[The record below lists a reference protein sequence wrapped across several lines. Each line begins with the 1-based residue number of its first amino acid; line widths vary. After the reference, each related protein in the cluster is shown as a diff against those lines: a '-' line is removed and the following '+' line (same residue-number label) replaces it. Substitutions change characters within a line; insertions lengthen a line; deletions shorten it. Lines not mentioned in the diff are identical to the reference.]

1 MIYSFLF
8 FCYNLVG
15 DNMQV
20 IATLLTF
27 LFWGIADLFYKLGN
41 RGEGNRNHLKTGV
54 MVGLVMG
61 IHGTYLLLTTH
72 TSIHIIDL
80 IKYLPVSLCYIASM
94 VIGYKGLKY
103 LELSISSPIQ
113 NTSGVIVAL
122 LFIIFFKEHYD
133 YPFYIAV
140 LSIFI
145 GIIILS
151 IIGLEKN
158 KNERKEF
165 NKKNTFQ
172 KILTLTI
179 LFPLGYCL
187 LDGLG
192 TFLDGIYLDKL
203 ELIGEEASLIAYE
216 YTFAIYG
223 LITFI
228 YLKIKNESFSIIKEK
243 PKLIAALFETAG
255 EIFYVTA
262 MSGNSTVAAPIIG
275 SYCVLSLLLSR
286 VFLKEKLSK
295 KEYIAILLVL
305 IGVIILALLDV

>member
-1 MIYSFLF
+1 
-8 FCYNLVG
+8 
-15 DNMQV
+15 MQV
-20 IATLLTF
+20 VATLLTF

-140 LSIFI
+140 FLIFI
-145 GIIILS
+145 GIIVLS
-151 IIGLEKN
+151 IIGLEEN
-158 KNERKEF
+158 KKERKEF

-203 ELIGEEASLIAYE
+203 KLIGEQASLIAYE
-216 YTFAIYG
+216 YTFALFG
-223 LITFI
+223 LVTFI
-228 YLKIKNESFSIIKEK
+228 YLIIKKEKFSISKEK
-243 PKLIAALFETAG
+243 PKLAAALFETAG

-262 MSGNSTVAAPIIG
+262 MSGNSTIAAPIIG
-275 SYCVLSLLLSR
+275 SYCVLSMLLSR
-286 VFLKEKLSK
+286 IFLKEKLSK
-295 KEYIAILLVL
+295 VEYIGIFLVL
-305 IGVIILALLDV
+305 CGVIILALLDV

>member
-1 MIYSFLF
+1 
-8 FCYNLVG
+8 
-15 DNMQV
+15 MQA

-41 RGEGNRNHLKTGV
+41 RGEGNRNHLKTGI

-72 TSIHIIDL
+72 TNIQILDI

-94 VIGYKGLKY
+94 VIGYRGLKY

-133 YPFYIAV
+133 FPFYIALV
-140 LSIFI
+140 SIFI
-145 GIIILS
+145 GIICLS
-151 IIGLEKN
+151 IIGLNEN
-158 KNERKEF
+158 KKERKEF

-203 ELIGEEASLIAYE
+203 ELIGETASLIAYE
-216 YTFAIYG
+216 YTFALYG
-223 LITFI
+223 LVTFI
-228 YLKIKNESFSIIKEK
+228 YLKIKKENFSIIKEK
-243 PKLIAALFETAG
+243 VKLAAALFETAG

-275 SYCVLSLLLSR
+275 SYCVLSMLLSR

-295 KEYIAILLVL
+295 KEYGCIFLVL
-305 IGVIILALLDV
+305 IGVIILALLDA

>member
-1 MIYSFLF
+1 
-8 FCYNLVG
+8 
-15 DNMQV
+15 MQA

-27 LFWGIADLFYKLGN
+27 LFWGIADLFYKIGN
-41 RGEGNRNHLKTGV
+41 QGKGNKNHLKTGI

-72 TSIHIIDL
+72 TNIQIIDI

-94 VIGYKGLKY
+94 VIGYRGLKY

-133 YPFYIAV
+133 FPFYIALV
-140 LSIFI
+140 SIFT
-145 GIIILS
+145 GIICLS
-151 IIGLEKN
+151 IIGLEDN
-158 KNERKEF
+158 KKKRKEF

-203 ELIGEEASLIAYE
+203 ELIGETASLIAYE
-216 YTFAIYG
+216 YTFALYG

-228 YLKIKNESFSIIKEK
+228 YLRIKKEDFSIINEK
-243 PKLIAALFETAG
+243 PKLAAALFETAG

-262 MSGNSTVAAPIIG
+262 MSGNSTIAAPIIG
-275 SYCVLSLLLSR
+275 SYCVLSMLLSR

-295 KEYIAILLVL
+295 KEYACIFLVL

>member
-1 MIYSFLF
+1 
-8 FCYNLVG
+8 
-15 DNMQV
+15 MQA

-41 RGEGNRNHLKTGV
+41 RGDGNRNHLKTGI

-72 TSIHIIDL
+72 TNIQILDI

-94 VIGYKGLKY
+94 VIGYRGLKY
-103 LELSISSPIQ
+103 LELSIASPIQ

-133 YPFYIAV
+133 FPFYIALV
-140 LSIFI
+140 SIFI
-145 GIIILS
+145 GIICLS
-151 IIGLEKN
+151 IIGLNEN
-158 KNERKEF
+158 KKERKEF

-179 LFPLGYCL
+179 LFPLGYCI

-203 ELIGEEASLIAYE
+203 ELIGETASLIAYE
-216 YTFAIYG
+216 YTFALYG
-223 LITFI
+223 LVTFI
-228 YLKIKNESFSIIKEK
+228 YLKIKKEDFSVVKEK
-243 PKLIAALFETAG
+243 SKLAAALFETAG

-275 SYCVLSLLLSR
+275 SYCVLSMLLSR
-286 VFLKEKLSK
+286 IFLKEKLSK
-295 KEYIAILLVL
+295 KEYIGIFLVL
-305 IGVIILALLDV
+305 IGVIILALLDI

>member
-1 MIYSFLF
+1 
-8 FCYNLVG
+8 
-15 DNMQV
+15 MQV

-54 MVGLVMG
+54 MVGFVMG

-122 LFIIFFKEHYD
+122 LFIVFFKEHYD

-228 YLKIKNESFSIIKEK
+228 YLKFKNESFSIIKEK
-243 PKLIAALFETAG
+243 PKLAAALFETAG

-262 MSGNSTVAAPIIG
+262 MSGNSTIAAPIIG

-295 KEYIAILLVL
+295 REYIAIGLVL

>member
-1 MIYSFLF
+1 
-8 FCYNLVG
+8 
-15 DNMQV
+15 MQA

-27 LFWGIADLFYKLGN
+27 LFWGIADLFYKIGN
-41 RGEGNRNHLKTGV
+41 RGKGNRNHLKTGI

-72 TSIHIIDL
+72 TNIQIIDI

-94 VIGYKGLKY
+94 VIGYRGLKY

-133 YPFYIAV
+133 FPFYIALV
-140 LSIFI
+140 SIFT
-145 GIIILS
+145 GIICLS
-151 IIGLEKN
+151 IIGLEDN
-158 KNERKEF
+158 KKKRKEF

-203 ELIGEEASLIAYE
+203 ELIGETASLIAYE
-216 YTFAIYG
+216 YTFALYG

-228 YLKIKNESFSIIKEK
+228 YLKIKKEDFSIINEK
-243 PKLIAALFETAG
+243 PKLAAALFETAG

-275 SYCVLSLLLSR
+275 SYCVLSMLLSR
-286 VFLKEKLSK
+286 IFLKEKLSK
-295 KEYIAILLVL
+295 KEYACIFLVL
-305 IGVIILALLDV
+305 IGVIVLAFLDV

>member
-1 MIYSFLF
+1 
-8 FCYNLVG
+8 
-15 DNMQV
+15 MQV
-20 IATLLTF
+20 VATLLTF

-41 RGEGNRNHLKTGV
+41 QGKGDRNHLKTGV

-61 IHGTYLLLTTH
+61 IHGTYLLLTSH
-72 TSIHIIDL
+72 ASIHIIDI

-140 LSIFI
+140 ATIFI
-145 GIIILS
+145 GILILS
-151 IIGLEKN
+151 IIGLERN
-158 KNERKEF
+158 KKERKAF

-203 ELIGEEASLIAYE
+203 ELIGETASLIAYE

-228 YLKIKNESFSIIKEK
+228 YLKYKKEKFSINKEK
-243 PKLIAALFETAG
+243 VKLAAALFETAG

-262 MSGNSTVAAPIIG
+262 MSGNSTIAAPIIG
-275 SYCVLSLLLSR
+275 SYCVLSMLLSR

-295 KEYIAILLVL
+295 KEYAGIFLVL
-305 IGVIILALLDV
+305 VGVIILALLDV

>member
-1 MIYSFLF
+1 
-8 FCYNLVG
+8 
-15 DNMQV
+15 MQTV
-20 IATLLTF
+20 ATLLTF
-27 LFWGIADLFYKLGN
+27 LFWGIADLFYKIGN
-41 RGEGNRNHLKTGV
+41 QGEGNKNHLKTGI
-54 MVGLVMG
+54 MVGIVMG
-61 IHGTYLLLTTH
+61 IHASYLLYTTH
-72 TSIHIIDL
+72 VNIHIMDL
-80 IKYLPVSLCYIASM
+80 IKYLPVSFCYIASM

-113 NTSGVIVAL
+113 NTSGIIVAL

-151 IIGLEKN
+151 MIGLEKN

-179 LFPLGYCL
+179 LFPLGYCV

-216 YTFAIYG
+216 YTFALYG

-228 YLKIKNESFSIIKEK
+228 YLKIKQEKFSIINEK
-243 PKLIAALFETAG
+243 SKLAAALFETAG

-262 MSGNSTVAAPIIG
+262 MSKNSTIAAPIIG
-275 SYCVLSLLLSR
+275 SYCVLSMLLSR
-286 VFLKEKLSK
+286 IFLKEKLSK
-295 KEYIAILLVL
+295 KEYIGIFLVL
-305 IGVIILALLDV
+305 VGVIILAFVDV

>member
-1 MIYSFLF
+1 
-8 FCYNLVG
+8 
-15 DNMQV
+15 MQA

-27 LFWGIADLFYKLGN
+27 LFWGIADLFYKIGN
-41 RGEGNRNHLKTGV
+41 RGKGNRNHLKTGI

-72 TSIHIIDL
+72 TNIQIIDI

-94 VIGYKGLKY
+94 VIGYRGLKY

-133 YPFYIAV
+133 FPFYIALV
-140 LSIFI
+140 SIFT
-145 GIIILS
+145 GIICLS
-151 IIGLEKN
+151 IIGLEDN
-158 KNERKEF
+158 KKKRKEF

-203 ELIGEEASLIAYE
+203 ELIGETASLIAYE
-216 YTFAIYG
+216 YTFALYG

-228 YLKIKNESFSIIKEK
+228 YLRIKKEDFSIINEK
-243 PKLIAALFETAG
+243 PKLAAALFETAG

-275 SYCVLSLLLSR
+275 SYCVLSMLLSR
-286 VFLKEKLSK
+286 IFLKEKLSK
-295 KEYIAILLVL
+295 KEYACIFLVL

>member
-1 MIYSFLF
+1 
-8 FCYNLVG
+8 
-15 DNMQV
+15 MQA

-41 RGEGNRNHLKTGV
+41 RGEGNRNHLKTGI

-72 TSIHIIDL
+72 TNIQILDI

-94 VIGYKGLKY
+94 VIGYRGLKY

-133 YPFYIAV
+133 YPFYIALV
-140 LSIFI
+140 SIFI
-145 GIIILS
+145 GIICLS
-151 IIGLEKN
+151 IIGLNEN
-158 KNERKEF
+158 KKERKEF

-203 ELIGEEASLIAYE
+203 ELIGETASLIAYE
-216 YTFAIYG
+216 YTFALYG
-223 LITFI
+223 LVTFI
-228 YLKIKNESFSIIKEK
+228 YLKIKKENFSIIKEK
-243 PKLIAALFETAG
+243 VKLAAALFETAG

-275 SYCVLSLLLSR
+275 SYCVLSMLLSR

-295 KEYIAILLVL
+295 KEYGCIFLVL